1 MYYRGSQKK
10 REKGSEK
17 IFEDIKAEN
26 FTNLRKETVT
36 HVQEAQKVPY
46 RMIPKRNTPRHVVI
60 KMTKIK
66 DKENIKCSKR
76 KTTNNPQGNSAD
88 FSADST
94 DQKGV
99 APYI

>member
-1 MYYRGSQKK
+1 
-10 REKGSEK
+10 
-17 IFEDIKAEN
+17 
-26 FTNLRKETVT
+26 
-36 HVQEAQKVPY
+36 
-46 RMIPKRNTPRHVVI
+46 MIPKRNTARHVVI